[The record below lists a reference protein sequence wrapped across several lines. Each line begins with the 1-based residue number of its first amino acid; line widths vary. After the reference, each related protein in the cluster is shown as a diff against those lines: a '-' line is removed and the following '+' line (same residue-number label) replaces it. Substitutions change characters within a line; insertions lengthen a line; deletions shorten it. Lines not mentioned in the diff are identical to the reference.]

1 MVFSSFDN
9 IKVAAIAAA
18 VSENIRSIEE
28 LKEVEDERMIDKF
41 IKNTGIKSIHKS
53 DFEHTASDY
62 GVKAA
67 EAIKNAGKFKP
78 EEIGVLIFISQT
90 PDYRAPST
98 ACAIHSRM
106 GLSKSCIAYDVNLGC
121 SGFVYGLNMAAALL
135 KASSAEKALV
145 IVGDT
150 LARGRVNDKSAAK
163 GSNTDFLFGD
173 ATAAILLE
181 KDETSKLDIGLMSDG
196 NGFKAMAG
204 PYGGWRHPL
213 GPDRIPGDDIG
224 IFNFSISEVPAIVT
238 EFLDKTGKTM
248 EEYDALVLHQSNKMI
263 IKQLAKKLKV
273 PMEKVPMTL
282 DRFGNTSGASVP
294 LTIVDSYG
302 EDNEGKVNLLTCGY
316 GVGLSWG
323 VASFEIDKASILP
336 LEIGA
341 ESYDDGYMEYES

>member
-1 MVFSSFDN
+1 MIFSTFKN
-9 IKVAAIAAA
+9 IRVSAIAAA

-28 LKEVEDERMIDKF
+28 LKQVEDERMIDKF
-41 IKNTGIKSIHKS
+41 IKNTGITSIHKS
-53 DFEHTASDY
+53 DFVHTASDY

-67 EAIKNAGKFKP
+67 EAIKNRGYFKS

-106 GLSKSCIAYDVNLGC
+106 ELSKSCIAFDVNLGC
-121 SGFVYGLNMAAALL
+121 SGFVYGINMAAALL
-135 KASSAEKALV
+135 ESSGAEKGLV

-150 LARGRVNDKSAAK
+150 LARGRVNDKSASK

-181 KDETSKLDIGLMSDG
+181 KDDSSELNIGLMSDG
-196 NGFKAMAG
+196 TGFKAMAG
-204 PYGGWRHPL
+204 PYGGWRHPI
-213 GPDRIPGDDIG
+213 GPDRVPGDDIG
-224 IFNFSISEVPAIVT
+224 IFNFSIREVPEIVS
-238 EFLDKTGKTM
+238 EFLEKTESSM
-248 EEYDALVLHQSNKMI
+248 EDYDALVLHQSNKMI

-302 EDNEGKVNLLTCGY
+302 SDNEGKVKLLTCGY

-323 VASFEIDKASILP
+323 VASFEIAKKDILP

-341 ESYDDGYMEYES
+341 ESYDDGFAEYE